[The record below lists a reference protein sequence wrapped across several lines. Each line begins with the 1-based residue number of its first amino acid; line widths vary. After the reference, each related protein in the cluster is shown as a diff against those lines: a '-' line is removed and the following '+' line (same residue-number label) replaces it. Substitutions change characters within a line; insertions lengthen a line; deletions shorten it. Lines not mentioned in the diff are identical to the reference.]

1 MRQDVCE
8 NAEQIFE
15 LFHLADRDY
24 ELLIKILKR

>member
-15 LFHLADRDY
+15 LFRWADRDY